1 VDGANRTGDRSPS
14 IHVPADLHILT
25 IPL

>member
-14 IHVPADLHILT
+14 IHVPADLHTIT